1 MSAAEKAAIV
11 QSYLNAN
18 NLGHVFAILLYERTL
33 ANVTGNLLSES
44 INQLRTY
51 LLQSNNVPDRSEYV
65 IKMHAIQLDLIS
77 RLFMLL
83 ED

>member
-18 NLGHVFAILLYERTL
+18 NLGHVFAMLLYERTL
-33 ANVTGNLLSES
+33 AYVTGNLLSES
-44 INQLRTY
+44 ISQFRTY
-51 LLQSNNVPDRSEYV
+51 LLQSNNLPDRSEYV